1 MPQRL
6 RQGMLLMKGAA
17 MQAALL
23 FLWAVEIAGLVL
35 TFEEFG
41 LKITNVCLMGTS
53 VYLLSSQ
60 DCLIWKLGTAWHW
73 SNSHSSSCTKHALL
87 LYN

>member
-41 LKITNVCLMGTS
+41 LKITNVCLRRISMIH
-53 VYLLSSQ
+53 L
-60 DCLIWKLGTAWHW
+60 
-73 SNSHSSSCTKHALL
+73 HSS
-87 LYN
+87 

>member
-1 MPQRL
+1 
-6 RQGMLLMKGAA
+6 

-41 LKITNVCLMGTS
+41 LKITDVCLKRTS
-53 VYLLSSQ
+53 MIYL
-60 DCLIWKLGTAWHW
+60 
-73 SNSHSSSCTKHALL
+73 HSS
-87 LYN
+87 